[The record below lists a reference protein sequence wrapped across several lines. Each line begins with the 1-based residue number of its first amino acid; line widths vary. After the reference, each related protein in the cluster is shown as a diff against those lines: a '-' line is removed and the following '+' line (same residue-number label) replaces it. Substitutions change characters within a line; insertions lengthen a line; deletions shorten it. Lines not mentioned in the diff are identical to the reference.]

1 MNQFEIR
8 SSQLKALLQYKCA
21 TQQKLHA
28 YSIAWFIKNKIKKR
42 IKITLINIRYICV
55 HRLKIMVQRFRKHRL
70 AFITIVY
77 WFLLIY
83 IVAALVWWFIA
94 LQNQNTQ
101 MFAYKLEQLNHSDTA
116 FEKNL
121 AQINDEQKRK
131 TAQYIGE
138 GVTFL
143 LVILVGAV
151 FVYRATKKQILLS
164 QQEQNFMMAVTHE
177 LKTPIAVTKLNLE
190 TLQKHKNDLD
200 ETKQQKLITNSL
212 QEADRLNALTN
223 NILVAAQLES
233 GNYSINAQRINLSD
247 IVNGSIKNFRER
259 FQHRSIEAGIAENI
273 FAAGEAILLQMLV
286 NNLIDNAYKYSPE
299 NCVVKV
305 SLQKENEKA
314 ILKVADEGEGISNS
328 EKKKIFQKFYRVGNE
343 TIRNTKG
350 TGLGLY
356 LCKRIVQDHKGTISV
371 QDNLPKGSIFKVC
384 LPAI

>member
-1 MNQFEIR
+1 
-8 SSQLKALLQYKCA
+8 
-21 TQQKLHA
+21 
-28 YSIAWFIKNKIKKR
+28 
-42 IKITLINIRYICV
+42 
-55 HRLKIMVQRFRKHRL
+55 MVQRFRKHRL

-101 MFAYKLEQLNHSDTA
+101 MFAYKLAQLNHSDTA

-190 TLQKHKNDLD
+190 TLQKHKKDLD
-200 ETKQQKLITNSL
+200 ETKQQKLIINSL
-212 QEADRLNALTN
+212 HEADRLNALTN

-356 LCKRIVQDHKGTISV
+356 LCKRIVQDHRGTISV

>member
-1 MNQFEIR
+1 
-8 SSQLKALLQYKCA
+8 
-21 TQQKLHA
+21 
-28 YSIAWFIKNKIKKR
+28 
-42 IKITLINIRYICV
+42 
-55 HRLKIMVQRFRKHRL
+55 
-70 AFITIVY
+70 
-77 WFLLIY
+77 
-83 IVAALVWWFIA
+83 
-94 LQNQNTQ
+94 
-101 MFAYKLEQLNHSDTA
+101 
-116 FEKNL
+116 
-121 AQINDEQKRK
+121 
-131 TAQYIGE
+131 
-138 GVTFL
+138 
-143 LVILVGAV
+143 
-151 FVYRATKKQILLS
+151 
-164 QQEQNFMMAVTHE
+164 MMAVTHE

-190 TLQKHKNDLD
+190 TLQKHKKDID
-200 ETKQQKLITNSL
+200 ETKQQKLIINSL
-212 QEADRLNALTN
+212 HEADRLNALTN

-356 LCKRIVQDHKGTISV
+356 LCKRIVQDHKVTKSV
-371 QDNLPKGSIFKVC
+371 QYNLPKGSIFKVC